1 MKDLTP
7 AFAAHLKQGVTTLC
21 TCLEIRR
28 RDGKSFSFTDHDMVV
43 TMANVAYVP
52 YSSFARTAI
61 STSLDLEVDQMEVKG
76 ILNSKH
82 VARDD
87 VASGAFD
94 FAEVRVSVV
103 NYEAPDSGA
112 AVLRVGWLGE
122 VTMNEDGT
130 FNAELRGLSQVFT
143 YRIGESY
150 SPECRA
156 DLGDRRCKIAIAPP
170 RWAPN
175 TPYTTGDVVRGVIAA
190 ANGFRNLSF
199 TNGGFDQDAATLPTL
214 VRDIPGWTTYGDAR
228 GRWTVKQ
235 DPFFGTPGHDSYAA
249 FGTDDGDVNLD
260 SHFQPQHTVADIGM
274 YQDIDLDAQGVD
286 HYAID
291 TGLCRLY
298 STVWMACV
306 NGSEAGVRYRIF
318 ALDEGGTQIGS
329 AALYD
334 TGLQKTAEDRWFQ
347 TIVKDILLPA
357 GTRKLRFDLFAHK
370 RPRFSEG
377 AAFDSVTAAVNFPGG
392 TLGSADQFGDVAF
405 QAQNP
410 GATGATEPAWGNL
423 LGSTY
428 TDGSITWKAIK
439 AFKTTSF
446 VDHTEHNGRTIVP
459 LYVFDADGYYDG
471 GLITWETGLN
481 AGRTQEIKSWAAGK
495 LNLFERP
502 FNLPQPDDRFV
513 ISPGCDKTRATC
525 VSKFSNILNFRG
537 EPDVPGQDKY
547 YTGPNAPAQ

>member
-1 MKDLTP
+1 VKDLTP
-7 AFAAHLKQGVTTLC
+7 ALAAHLKQGVTTLC

-28 RDGKSFSFTDHDMVV
+28 RDGKSYTFTDHDMVV

-52 YSSFARTAI
+52 YSSFARTSI

-87 VASGAFD
+87 VAAGLFD

-103 NYEAPDSGA
+103 NYEAPDSGV

-156 DLGDRRCKIAIAPP
+156 DLGDRRCKIALSPT

-175 TPYTTGDVVRGVIAA
+175 TPYATGDVVLGLIGAGIGYA
-190 ANGFRNLSF
+190 NLSF
-199 TNGGFDQDAATLPTL
+199 VNGGFDQDAASLPAL
-214 VRDIPGWTTYGDAR
+214 VRDIEGWTTYGDTR
-228 GRWTVKQ
+228 GRWTIKQ
-235 DPFFGTPGHDSYAA
+235 DPFFGTSGHDSYAA
-249 FGTDDGDVNLD
+249 FGTDDGIN
-260 SHFQPQHTVADIGM
+260 FAPEQHTVADIGM
-274 YQDIDLDAQGVD
+274 YQDIDLAAQGVD
-286 HYAID
+286 HYALD
-291 TGLCRLY
+291 TGLCRIY

-318 ALDEGGTQIGS
+318 ALDEAGVQIGS

-347 TIVKDILLPA
+347 SIVKDVLLPP

-370 RPRFSEG
+370 RPRFTEG
-377 AAFDSVTAAVNFPGG
+377 GAFDSITAAINYPGG

-405 QAQNP
+405 QAQTP
-410 GATGATEPAWGNL
+410 GTSGGAEPAW
-423 LGSTY
+423 
-428 TDGSITWKAIK
+428 
-439 AFKTTSF
+439 TT
-446 VDHTEHNGRTIVP
+446 
-459 LYVFDADGYYDG
+459 
-471 GLITWETGLN
+471 
-481 AGRTQEIKSWAAGK
+481 
-495 LNLFERP
+495 
-502 FNLPQPDDRFV
+502 
-513 ISPGCDKTRATC
+513 
-525 VSKFSNILNFRG
+525 
-537 EPDVPGQDKY
+537 
-547 YTGPNAPAQ
+547 